1 LCDELLIKL
10 KQERKMAEHVTS
22 YIEKRE
28 KQMELPVGERPVIT
42 LTDLLY
48 LVKSA
53 GGSRRDGIFTVEEFA
68 EFLGSAGHLG
78 PLDIR
83 KTIGEAAYI
92 TKVDGDK
99 VKVYASG
106 PSGTSTKYLELG
118 FDSDHNVCRLKL
130 GDDAGNS
137 YVEVTDGT
145 VKVSK
150 ARPDAGPLVTEFAD
164 DGSIRIRSYNSD
176 GTTVGKFLNVN
187 LDDVMTNEVRSTV
200 PGLSIP
206 HWIEVMGSLMV
217 GSLQSKKDLTVNG
230 KAKLGTVGF
239 TPTFV
244 ATGSTSLQ
252 YLYTQ
257 EPPTGYTSDDF
268 LFDGSMIAVVNGT
281 DGNIDI
287 SGLGSG
293 NLTKTMTP
301 RSLMYCVYKTDG
313 NDHYWYHT

>member
-1 LCDELLIKL
+1 
-10 KQERKMAEHVTS
+10 MAEHVTS

-28 KQMELPVGERPVIT
+28 GQMEKPVEERPVIT

-48 LVKSA
+48 LVKAA
-53 GGSRRDGIFTVEEFA
+53 GGSNRDGIFTVEELAAFLAA
-68 EFLGSAGHLG
+68 EGHLG

-83 KTIGEAAYI
+83 KTLGQASYI
-92 TKVDGDK
+92 TKLDGDK
-99 VKVYASG
+99 VKVY
-106 PSGTSTKYLELG
+106 SGTSTKYLELG
-118 FDSDHNVCRLKL
+118 FDSEHNVCRLKI

-137 YVEVTDGT
+137 YVEVTDGS

-150 ARPDAGPLVTEFAD
+150 VRPNAGPLVTELTD
-164 DGSIRIRSYNSD
+164 EGNIRIRSYNSD
-176 GTTVGKFLNVN
+176 GTTVGKQVTLN
-187 LDDVMTNEVRSTV
+187 LDDVLINEVRSNV
-200 PGLSIP
+200 AGLSIP
-206 HWIEVMGSLMV
+206 HWVEVIGNLMV
-217 GSLQSKKDLTVNG
+217 GSLSSKKDLTVNG
-230 KAKLGTVGF
+230 KAKLGAVGF

-257 EPPTGYTSDDF
+257 EPPTGYISDDF
-268 LFDGSMIAVVNGT
+268 LFDGSMIAVANGT

-293 NLTKTMTP
+293 NITKTMTP

-313 NDHYWYHT
+313 TNSCWYHT